1 MNTILRAAAV
11 AVAASL
17 ASLVGMAH
25 AESRYAST
33 LGATEIPINAGT
45 RLEFSCQQSATG
57 VCYNTLIAESG
68 AVTEKLAVVMGQKRY
83 LYDVPDSMQLC
94 VTDAPM
100 RQLSDCRSLQR
111 VGDLLAPTRR
121 Q

>member
-1 MNTILRAAAV
+1 MNAFIRVA
-11 AVAASL
+11 AVAASMGGL
-17 ASLVGMAH
+17 IGIAL

-33 LGATEIPINAGT
+33 LGATEIPINANT

-57 VCYNTLIAESG
+57 VCHNTLIAESG
-68 AVTEKLAVVMGQKRY
+68 AVTEKLAVALGQKRY

-100 RQLSDCRSLQR
+100 RQITDCKSLQR
-111 VGDLLAPTRR
+111 VGDLLAPMRR
-121 Q
+121 R

>member
-1 MNTILRAAAV
+1 MNTFIR
-11 AVAASL
+11 VAAGL
-17 ASLVGMAH
+17 ASMAGLIGIAH

-33 LGATEIPINAGT
+33 AGVTEIPINANT

-68 AVTEKLAVVMGQKRY
+68 AVTEKLAVVLGQKRY

-100 RQLSDCRSLQR
+100 RQLADCKSLQR
-111 VGDLLAPTRR
+111 VGDLLAPMRR